1 MGYGSLAIL
10 AFGANGLQIIERP
23 DESVNINM
31 IMLRTYSVG
40 RGMLRHARALGIT
53 FALPDN
59 LLAKLD
65 KAAARQHLSRSAMD
79 AAA

>member
-1 MGYGSLAIL
+1 
-10 AFGANGLQIIERP
+10 
-23 DESVNINM
+23 
-31 IMLRTYSVG
+31 LRTYSVG

-65 KAAARQHLSRSAMD
+65 KAAARQHLSRSAMNE
-79 AAA
+79 AA